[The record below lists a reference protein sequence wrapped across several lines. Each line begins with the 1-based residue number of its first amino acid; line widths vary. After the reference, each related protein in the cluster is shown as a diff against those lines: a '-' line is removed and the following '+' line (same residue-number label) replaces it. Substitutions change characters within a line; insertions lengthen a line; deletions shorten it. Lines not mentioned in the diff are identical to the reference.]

1 MKNSFIRHNGLRVI
15 GAVSLLLAGS
25 FAAAAEDTAA
35 RQADTDTLMTWRDMS
50 LTRHDFE
57 IDLHRLPADKRE
69 EFRRDLKRITS
80 SLENL
85 LVYRT
90 LASEARAL
98 GFDRDPQVRKA
109 VELATERVLGI
120 ERLNRLRAELK
131 VPDMNQAAK
140 EKYLAEQAR
149 FQVPEQVRAMHVLID
164 TKARGDDEARKR
176 AEEVRAKAL
185 AGADF
190 GALAQEYSD
199 DPGSKGSQG
208 DLGFFGKGRMLPQF
222 EEAAFAL
229 TKAGEISPLVKT
241 RFGYHIIR
249 LVERKPARLKPF
261 EEVRNALVRQLQDS
275 YMNDRVAEH
284 LSAIRNDKSIKLNT
298 EAIDALVIPSP
309 KAAPPAP

>member
-98 GFDRDPQVRKA
+98 GFDQDPQVRKA

-261 EEVRNALVRQLQDS
+261 EEVRNALVQQLQDS

>member
-1 MKNSFIRHNGLRVI
+1 
-15 GAVSLLLAGS
+15 
-25 FAAAAEDTAA
+25 
-35 RQADTDTLMTWRDMS
+35 
-50 LTRHDFE
+50 
-57 IDLHRLPADKRE
+57 
-69 EFRRDLKRITS
+69 
-80 SLENL
+80 
-85 LVYRT
+85 
-90 LASEARAL
+90 
-98 GFDRDPQVRKA
+98 
-109 VELATERVLGI
+109 
-120 ERLNRLRAELK
+120 
-131 VPDMNQAAK
+131 MNQAAK

>member
-1 MKNSFIRHNGLRVI
+1 MKNSFIRHNRLRVI

-25 FAAAAEDTAA
+25 LAAAAEHSAA
-35 RQADTDTLMTWRDMS
+35 RPAGTDTLVTWRDMN
-50 LTRHDFE
+50 LTRYDFE
-57 IDLHRLPADKRE
+57 VDLHRLPEDRRE

-98 GFDRDPQVRKA
+98 GLDQDPEVRKA

-120 ERLNRLRAELK
+120 ERLNRFRAELK

-140 EKYLAEQAR
+140 EKYLAEQAK
-149 FQVPEQVRAMHVLID
+149 FQVPEQVRAMHVLVD
-164 TKARGDDEARKR
+164 TKERSDEEARKR
-176 AEEVRAKAL
+176 AEEVREKAA

-190 GALAQEYSD
+190 GKLAQEYSD
-199 DPGSKGSQG
+199 DPGTKGSQG

-222 EEAAFAL
+222 EDAAFAL
-229 TKAGEISPLVKT
+229 AKSGEISPVVKT
-241 RFGYHIIR
+241 RFGYHVIR
-249 LVERKPARLKPF
+249 LVERKPARMKPF
-261 EEVRNALVRQLQDS
+261 EEVRDSLVRQLQDG
-275 YMNDRVAEH
+275 YMNDRVAEY

-298 EAIDALVIPSP
+298 EAIDALVIPQP
-309 KAAPPAP
+309 KAAAPAP